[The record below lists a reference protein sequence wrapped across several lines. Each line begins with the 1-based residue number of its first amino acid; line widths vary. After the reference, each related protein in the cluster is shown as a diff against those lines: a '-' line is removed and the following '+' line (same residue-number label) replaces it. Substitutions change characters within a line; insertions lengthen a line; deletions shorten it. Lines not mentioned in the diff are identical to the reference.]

1 MKRYINLSK
10 KFQNKIFFSRV
21 NLKILN
27 KVISFINSHS
37 KADLDKNFYKSRYLF
52 NRRFY
57 SFICKINDNII
68 GHVGFYKYPIKNNKK
83 NIYSR
88 HSSVVHKNFRNQ
100 KIYSKLVEYSIKY
113 LNNLDSLI
121 LWPNKNNLKVK
132 IKSLKTIFTYKINNE
147 LIFFKYKNKIKLKK
161 LDKLSILNKYYKS
174 NTFKN
179 IFSKDKNFFSRQC
192 LDLKYNDYFYN
203 EYKNKSIAIFTN
215 NKLSKNKVLIEFI
228 GNKKYKI
235 EHLKYLSGNLF
246 FNYCI
251 NKNNYKN
258 YKKNFNFL
266 KTGIKFSMILMTNK
280 KFNLNYYDIP
290 LSDTDSFL
298 NTKN

>member
-1 MKRYINLSK
+1 MQSLQYGVPVIARNIPGNVDIIKNNFNGYLFNNEIEMINYIKKIYYNKKLKDKLSNNASKSINNSYLQSSINEKIYKLIK

-68 GHVGFYKYPIKNNKK
+68 GHVGFYKYPIKNKKK

-179 IFSKDKNFFSRQC
+179 IFSKDKNFFH
-192 LDLKYNDYFYN
+192 
-203 EYKNKSIAIFTN
+203 
-215 NKLSKNKVLIEFI
+215 
-228 GNKKYKI
+228 GNV
-235 EHLKYLSGNLF
+235 
-246 FNYCI
+246 
-251 NKNNYKN
+251 
-258 YKKNFNFL
+258 
-266 KTGIKFSMILMTNK
+266 
-280 KFNLNYYDIP
+280 
-290 LSDTDSFL
+290 
-298 NTKN
+298 